1 MSAPIP
7 KLAGVCGWPVHHSL
21 SPLLHSY
28 WLREMKIP
36 GAYVHFAVRPDK
48 GLDAFRS
55 LKKTSIVG
63 VNVTIPLK
71 RIAHDAADRLT
82 PDARRLGVVNC
93 LYKKDG
99 ELIGHNTDLEGFA
112 APLLKHYGAK
122 NIMNAPA
129 IILGNGGASQA
140 VIGALL
146 SLNCP
151 EIRLC
156 GRNTEKSEAA
166 VQSINVPSLYTVP
179 WADRQHY
186 IKSSGLIINASA
198 GGMQG
203 KSELDI
209 HLDQAHPDA
218 FVYDLVYI
226 PEKTGLLRQAEA
238 RGLANIG
245 GLDMLIGQARPSF
258 KLFYGQTPPEYLD
271 PAPLLRKTLS
281 PEPVS

>member
-1 MSAPIP
+1 MTTPIP

-28 WLREMKIP
+28 WLREMQIA
-36 GAYVHFAVRPDK
+36 GAYVHFAVRPDEAIY
-48 GLDAFRS
+48 AFRT
-55 LKKTSIVG
+55 LKDTSIVG

-71 RIAHDAADRLT
+71 SLAHEAADRLS

-93 LYKKDG
+93 LYKQRG

-112 APLLKHYGAK
+112 APLLKHFGARSV
-122 NIMNAPA
+122 MNVPA
-129 IILGNGGASQA
+129 MVIGNGGASKA

-156 GRNTEKSEAA
+156 GRKDEKSETLSR
-166 VQSINVPSLYTVP
+166 SINVPSLYP
-179 WADRQHY
+179 IKWEDRHRYLQ
-186 IKSSGLIINASA
+186 STGLIINASA
-198 GGMQG
+198 GGMAG
-203 KSELDI
+203 KAELDI
-209 HLDQAHPDA
+209 DLFHAHPDA

-226 PEKTGLLRQAEA
+226 PEKTGLIQQAEEQ
-238 RGLANIG
+238 GLSNIG

-258 KLFYGQTPPEYLD
+258 KLFFGKTPPDDMD
-271 PAPLLRKTLS
+271 PSPILRATLNA
-281 PEPVS
+281 EDPV